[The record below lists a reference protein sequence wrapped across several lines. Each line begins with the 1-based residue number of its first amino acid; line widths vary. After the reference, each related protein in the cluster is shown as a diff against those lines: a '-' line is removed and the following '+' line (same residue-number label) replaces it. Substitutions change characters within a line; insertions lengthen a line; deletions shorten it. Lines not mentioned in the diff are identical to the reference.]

1 PRSGAEQ
8 SRATGRGAGG
18 AKGGGQGE
26 CEPACRFG
34 LSYNVSSL
42 RDSLETSMYIVTS
55 RRRETGQVESRHVDS
70 HPRVLDVGLALLD
83 RGDELIS
90 ISVTN
95 GAFPV
100 TPEDIQTA
108 RAARARYAA
117 QGVRYN
123 EQLAALLSEGV
134 LKASLSVSSIIIPET
149 ITTAGMIVRAT
160 SLVW

>member
-1 PRSGAEQ
+1 
-8 SRATGRGAGG
+8 
-18 AKGGGQGE
+18 
-26 CEPACRFG
+26 
-34 LSYNVSSL
+34 
-42 RDSLETSMYIVTS
+42 MYIVTS

-70 HPRVLDVGLALLD
+70 HPRVLAVGLALLD

-123 EQLAALLSEGV
+123 EELAALLSVGV
-134 LKASLSVSSIIIPET
+134 RKASLSVSSIITPESSQRRV
-149 ITTAGMIVRAT
+149 TASRPPRREERPQEDPRWMRPRRPGRGFALDASGRECDRTRQDCLGHTPWVGVR
-160 SLVW
+160 SS